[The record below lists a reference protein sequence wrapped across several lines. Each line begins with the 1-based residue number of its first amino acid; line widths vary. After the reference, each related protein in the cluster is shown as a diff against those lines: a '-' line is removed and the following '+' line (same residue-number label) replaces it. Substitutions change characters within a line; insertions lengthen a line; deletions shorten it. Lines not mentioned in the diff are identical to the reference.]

1 MAEETTERIY
11 VIPLK
16 QKGYKASIAAPT
28 AVKRVKQYLQ
38 KHMKV
43 NEKDIWID
51 GSLNNE
57 LWSKGKYKMPNKV
70 RVKAVKFEDGVVEA
84 YLPELEFEKSRRE
97 ILQEEKAK
105 KQPILRKE
113 EEMEE
118 EEMEE
123 DVSGTEDYDVV
134 PTADG
139 DVKIKKKKQPKEK
152 EETDTE
158 DEEPKELETPA
169 KPKETKKETPKKS
182 TETKEKKEK
191 ASEKTTKKPAE
202 KTKETREKPKP
213 ASSEKKETKKE
224 EKSAEKPAKGKKSEE
239 KSEK

>member
-16 QKGYKASIAAPT
+16 RKGYKASIAAPT

-38 KHMKV
+38 KHMKA

-97 ILQEEKAK
+97 ILQDEKAK
-105 KQPILRKE
+105 KQPILRKDE
-113 EEMEE
+113 EIEE

-139 DVKIKKKKQPKEK
+139 DVKIKKKKQPKDK

-158 DEEPKELETPA
+158 DEESKEPEAPT

-182 TETKEKKEK
+182 TEPKEKKEK
-191 ASEKTTKKPAE
+191 SSEKTTKKPAE
-202 KTKETREKPKP
+202 KPKEPKAKPK
-213 ASSEKKETKKE
+213 AATSDKKEK
-224 EKSAEKPAKGKKSEE
+224 KSAEKPAKEKKSEE
-239 KSEK
+239 KSKK

>member
-16 QKGYKASIAAPT
+16 RKGYKASIAAPT

-38 KHMKV
+38 KHMKA

-97 ILQEEKAK
+97 ILQDEKAK
-105 KQPILRKE
+105 KQPILRKDE
-113 EEMEE
+113 EIDEE

-139 DVKIKKKKQPKEK
+139 DVKIKKKKQPKDK

-158 DEEPKELETPA
+158 DEESKEPEAPT

-182 TETKEKKEK
+182 TEPKEKKEK

-202 KTKETREKPKP
+202 KPKEPKAKPK
-213 ASSEKKETKKE
+213 AATSDKKEK
-224 EKSAEKPAKGKKSEE
+224 KSAEKPAKEKKSEE
-239 KSEK
+239 KSKK

>member
-16 QKGYKASIAAPT
+16 RKGYKASIAAPT

-38 KHMKV
+38 KHMKA

-97 ILQEEKAK
+97 ILQDEKAK
-105 KQPILRKE
+105 KQPILRKDE
-113 EEMEE
+113 EIDEE

-139 DVKIKKKKQPKEK
+139 DVKIKKKKQPKDK

-158 DEEPKELETPA
+158 DEESKEPEAPT

-182 TETKEKKEK
+182 TEPKEKKEK
-191 ASEKTTKKPAE
+191 ASEKITMKPAE
-202 KTKETREKPKP
+202 TPKKPKAKP
-213 ASSEKKETKKE
+213 KAATSDKKEK
-224 EKSAEKPAKGKKSEE
+224 KSAEKPAKEKKSEE
-239 KSEK
+239 KSKK

>member
-16 QKGYKASIAAPT
+16 RKGYKASIAAPT

-38 KHMKV
+38 KHMKA

-97 ILQEEKAK
+97 ILQDEKAK
-105 KQPILRKE
+105 KQPILRKDE
-113 EEMEE
+113 EIDEE

-139 DVKIKKKKQPKEK
+139 DVKIKKKKQPKDK

-158 DEEPKELETPA
+158 DEESKEPEAPT

-182 TETKEKKEK
+182 TEPKEKKEK
-191 ASEKTTKKPAE
+191 SSEKTTKKPAE
-202 KTKETREKPKP
+202 KPKEPKAKPK
-213 ASSEKKETKKE
+213 AATSDKKEK
-224 EKSAEKPAKGKKSEE
+224 KSAEKPAKEKKSEE
-239 KSEK
+239 KSKK

>member
-16 QKGYKASIAAPT
+16 RKGYKASIAAPT

-38 KHMKV
+38 KHMKA

-57 LWSKGKYKMPNKV
+57 LWSKGKYKMPNKI

-118 EEMEE
+118 EMEE
-123 DVSGTEDYDVV
+123 DISGTEDYDVV

-139 DVKIKKKKQPKEK
+139 DVKIKKKKQPKDK

-158 DEEPKELETPA
+158 EEETEEQKTPA
-169 KPKETKKETPKKS
+169 KPKEPKKETTKKTTESKDKEQKKPEKTTKKS
-182 TETKEKKEK
+182 TETPKETKEKHK
-191 ASEKTTKKPAE
+191 A
-202 KTKETREKPKP
+202 
-213 ASSEKKETKKE
+213 ASSDKKETKKE
-224 EKSAEKPAKGKKSEE
+224 DKSAEKPVKEKKSEE